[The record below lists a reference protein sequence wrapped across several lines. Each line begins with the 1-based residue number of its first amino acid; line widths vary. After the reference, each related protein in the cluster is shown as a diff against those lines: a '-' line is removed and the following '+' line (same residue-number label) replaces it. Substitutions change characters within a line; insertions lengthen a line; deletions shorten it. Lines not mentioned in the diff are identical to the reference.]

1 METKQF
7 GGVIIYTMLGS
18 IVLLVI
24 LMLTVH
30 QNDQPVMALG
40 LVIPLLALATLLFY
54 DLTVVVTREKVAFHF
69 GIGLIRR
76 SFKISDIESC
86 SPVTNQWWHGWG
98 IHFLGNTTIY
108 NVSGMQAVELA
119 FRGRRRKV
127 RIGTNEP
134 EKLSRFINEM
144 VGKRAL

>member
-1 METKQF
+1 
-7 GGVIIYTMLGS
+7 VIIYTMLGS

-30 QNDQPVMALG
+30 ANEQPMIVLG

-54 DLTVVVTREKVAFHF
+54 DLTVVVTREKVAFRF

-76 SFKISDIESC
+76 SYKISDIENC
-86 SPVTNQWWHGWG
+86 TPVTNKWWYGWG
-98 IHFLGNTTIY
+98 IHFVGNITVY
-108 NVSGMQAVELA
+108 NVSGTSAVELT
-119 FRGRRRKV
+119 FKGRRRKV

-134 EKLSRFINEM
+134 EKLSRYINEM
-144 VGKRAL
+144 TGKRAM